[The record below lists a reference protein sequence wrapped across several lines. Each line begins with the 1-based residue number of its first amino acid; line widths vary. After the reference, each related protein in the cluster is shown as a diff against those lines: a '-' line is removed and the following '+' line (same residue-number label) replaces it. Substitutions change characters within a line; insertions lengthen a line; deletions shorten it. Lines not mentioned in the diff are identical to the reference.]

1 MSSST
6 PLIELRNIHLQYG
19 ERPILKG
26 VSFAVNPGEFAL
38 LYGGTGTGKSSLCHL
53 LAGLIMPSEGQVLLA
68 GDDMTTFTTSQR
80 RWIRRSMGLMLQKHM
95 LLEDRTIL
103 QNVMLPAIVAGDGLR
118 EARRRA
124 LQALTKCGIDD
135 LAPSDPRALSAGQ
148 RQLACLARAVVNRPV
163 VIIADEPLAQ
173 LDQTNAMTLLKLFSA
188 FAQAG
193 VTIVMTSYRQSI
205 LAGIK
210 EIPLAPFAVQ
220 EDI

>member
-95 LLEDRTIL
+95 LLEDRSIL

-135 LAPSDPRALSAGQ
+135 LAQSDPRALSAGQ